1 MNVIEEYNYSYE
13 DRNIIIKVGKK
24 SNTLGETLYFA
35 KTNYKH
41 IIAFAEC
48 KEKVLENCIKKIKF
62 SIALFEKKINLIEQ
76 NQAIN
81 SAKKCFEDNFMNNET
96 INYYKDNLSYN
107 IFVEDEILTLNVTV
121 SKVDNSIKSKSM
133 DVVAVVYVNLIT
145 GECDIIKNTQVLK
158 AKSKLTL

>member
-1 MNVIEEYNYSYE
+1 M
-13 DRNIIIKVGKK
+13 
-24 SNTLGETLYFA
+24 
-35 KTNYKH
+35 
-41 IIAFAEC
+41 
-48 KEKVLENCIKKIKF
+48 
-62 SIALFEKKINLIEQ
+62 
-76 NQAIN
+76 
-81 SAKKCFEDNFMNNET
+81 KCFEDNFMNNET